1 MNNSMISAMVSLGGT
16 QQRLDLLADNLANAN
31 TAGYKSKQATF
42 EETLTAVKKQGD
54 KFKLDGRATPM
65 GFQMGFGSKLSYI
78 SQNNKQGNLIET
90 GNKTDIAIQGN
101 ALFKVSLSEEG
112 PTAYTRGGDF
122 HLQPNPENEEEA
134 YLVNGQGYFVLNEEN
149 ERITVPANGEFN
161 IDPDGNITALQG
173 DEVVGLGAINVSV
186 VIRPDALERRDNG
199 LYVIRAD
206 AGLNVN
212 AAGPQG
218 EVRVLEQAV
227 LQNNNTI
234 DPQSSQRAKLQQGV
248 IENSNVD
255 ISGTMAELIQVQRT
269 YQLAARALTSS
280 DNMMNLA
287 NNLRG

>member
-78 SQNNKQGNLIET
+78 SQNSKQGNLIET
-90 GNKTDIAIQGN
+90 GNKTDVAIQGN

-112 PTAYTRGGDF
+112 PIAYTRGGDF
-122 HLQPNPENEEEA
+122 HLQPNLENEEEA

-161 IDPDGNITALQG
+161 IDSNGNITALQG

-199 LYVIRAD
+199 LYVIAS
-206 AGLNVN
+206 G
-212 AAGPQG
+212 GQG
-218 EVRVLEQAV
+218 EEGEQAV

>member
-149 ERITVPANGEFN
+149 QRITVPANGEFN
-161 IDPDGNITALQG
+161 IDPNGNITALQG

-199 LYVIRAD
+199 LYVIAS
-206 AGLNVN
+206 G
-212 AAGPQG
+212 GQG
-218 EVRVLEQAV
+218 EEGEQAV

>member
-101 ALFKVSLSEEG
+101 ALFKVSLSEDG

-149 ERITVPANGEFN
+149 QRITVPANGEFN
-161 IDPDGNITALQG
+161 IDPNGNITALQG

-199 LYVIRAD
+199 LYVIAS
-206 AGLNVN
+206 G
-212 AAGPQG
+212 GQG
-218 EVRVLEQAV
+218 EEGEQAV
-227 LQNNNTI
+227 LQNNSTI

>member
-1 MNNSMISAMVSLGGT
+1 MVSLGGT

-78 SQNNKQGNLIET
+78 SQNSKQGNLIET

-101 ALFKVSLSEEG
+101 ALFKVRLSEGG
-112 PTAYTRGGDF
+112 PIAYTRGGDF

-134 YLVNGQGYFVLNEEN
+134 YLVNGQGYFLLNEEN
-149 ERITVPANGEFN
+149 ERITVPANGEFT

-173 DEVVGLGAINVSV
+173 EEVVGLGAINLSV

-199 LYVIRAD
+199 LYVIAS
-206 AGLNVN
+206 G
-212 AAGPQG
+212 GQG
-218 EVRVLEQAV
+218 EEGEQAV
-227 LQNNNTI
+227 FQNNNTI
-234 DPQSSQRAKLQQGV
+234 DRQSSQRAKLQQGV

>member
-1 MNNSMISAMVSLGGT
+1 MISAMVSLGGT

-101 ALFKVSLSEEG
+101 ALFKVSLSEDG

-149 ERITVPANGEFN
+149 QRITVPANGEFN
-161 IDPDGNITALQG
+161 IDPNGNITALQG

-199 LYVIRAD
+199 LYVIAS
-206 AGLNVN
+206 G
-212 AAGPQG
+212 GQG
-218 EVRVLEQAV
+218 EEGEQAV

>member
-16 QQRLDLLADNLANAN
+16 QQRLDLLAYNLASAN

-54 KFKLDGRATPM
+54 KFKLAGRATPL

-90 GNKTDIAIQGN
+90 GNKADIAIQGN

-112 PTAYTRGGDF
+112 PIAYTRGGDF
-122 HLQPNPENEEEA
+122 HLQPNPENEDEA
-134 YLVNGQGYFVLNEEN
+134 FLVNGQGYFVLDDED

-161 IDPDGNITALQG
+161 IDPDGNITALEE

-186 VIRPDALERRDNG
+186 VIRPEALERRDNG
-199 LYVIRAD
+199 LYVIAS
-206 AGLNVN
+206 G
-212 AAGPQG
+212 GQG
-218 EVRVLEQAV
+218 EEGEQAV

>member
-78 SQNNKQGNLIET
+78 SQNSKQGNLIET

-101 ALFKVSLSEEG
+101 ALFKVRLSEDG
-112 PTAYTRGGDF
+112 PIAYTRGGDF

-134 YLVNGQGYFVLNEEN
+134 YLVNGQGYFVLNGEN
-149 ERITVPANGEFN
+149 ERITVPANGQFS
-161 IDPDGNITALQG
+161 IDADGNITALQG

-199 LYVIRAD
+199 LYVIAS
-206 AGLNVN
+206 G
-212 AAGPQG
+212 GQG
-218 EVRVLEQAV
+218 EEGEQAV

>member
-78 SQNNKQGNLIET
+78 SQNSKQGNLIET

-101 ALFKVSLSEEG
+101 ALFKVRLSEGG
-112 PTAYTRGGDF
+112 PIAYTRGGDF

-134 YLVNGQGYFVLNEEN
+134 YLVNGQGYFLLNEED
-149 ERITVPANGEFN
+149 ERITVPANGEFT

-173 DEVVGLGAINVSV
+173 EEVVGLGAINLSV

-199 LYVIRAD
+199 LYVIAS
-206 AGLNVN
+206 G
-212 AAGPQG
+212 GQG
-218 EVRVLEQAV
+218 EEGEQAV
-227 LQNNNTI
+227 FQNNNTI

>member
-42 EETLTAVKKQGD
+42 EETLTAVKKQGE
-54 KFKLDGRATPM
+54 KFKLAGRATPM
-65 GFQMGFGSKLSYI
+65 GFQMGFGAKLSHI
-78 SQNNKQGNLIET
+78 SQNSKQGNLIET
-90 GNKTDIAIQGN
+90 GNKTDVAIQGN
-101 ALFKVSLSEEG
+101 ALFKVRLSQEG
-112 PTAYTRGGDF
+112 PVAYTRGGNF
-122 HLQPNPENEEEA
+122 HLQPNPENENEA
-134 YLVNGQGYFVLNEEN
+134 YLVTGQGYYVLNEED
-149 ERITVPANGEFN
+149 EPITVPANGQFS
-161 IDPDGNITALQG
+161 IDSEGNITAMQG
-173 DEVVGLGAINVSV
+173 NQVVGFGAINVSV
-186 VIRPDALERRDNG
+186 VVRPDALEPRDNG
-199 LYVIRAD
+199 LYVIAS
-206 AGLNVN
+206 G
-212 AAGPQG
+212 G
-218 EVRVLEQAV
+218 EAEGATV

>member
-1 MNNSMISAMVSLGGT
+1 MISAMVSLGGT

-78 SQNNKQGNLIET
+78 SQNSKQGNLIET

-101 ALFKVSLSEEG
+101 ALFKVRLSEDG
-112 PTAYTRGGDF
+112 PIAYTRGGDF

-134 YLVNGQGYFVLNEEN
+134 YLVNGQGYFVLNGEN
-149 ERITVPANGEFN
+149 ERITVPANGQFS
-161 IDPDGNITALQG
+161 IDADGNITALQG

-199 LYVIRAD
+199 LYVIAS
-206 AGLNVN
+206 G
-212 AAGPQG
+212 GQG
-218 EVRVLEQAV
+218 EEGEQAV